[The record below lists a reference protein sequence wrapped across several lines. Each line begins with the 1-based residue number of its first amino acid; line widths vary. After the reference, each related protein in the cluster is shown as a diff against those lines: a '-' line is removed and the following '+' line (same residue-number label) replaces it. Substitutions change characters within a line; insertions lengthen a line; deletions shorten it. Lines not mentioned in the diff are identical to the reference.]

1 MNFDLDRIAK
11 LAGIESDKTALNE
24 AGNRSYHEDP
34 SLASEAEVQWSGQ
47 LNETEENV
55 DEAVEEN
62 VDEAVEENVDEAVE
76 ENVDEAVEEGAEEDE
91 VVLEIDEDMLREEI
105 LKMKQEREQKLNESH
120 ARKVIRSE
128 LEKIFEELGVGD
140 AGWIYGDNKPK
151 NSKEGSVNVAFTG
164 PGFKK

>member
-47 LNETEENV
+47 LNET
-55 DEAVEEN
+55 EEN